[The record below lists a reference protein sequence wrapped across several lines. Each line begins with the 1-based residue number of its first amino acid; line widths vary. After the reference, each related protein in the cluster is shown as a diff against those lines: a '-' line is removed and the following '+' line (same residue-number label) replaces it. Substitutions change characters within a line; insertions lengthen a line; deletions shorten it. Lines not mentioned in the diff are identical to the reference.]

1 MTQDEAWHVLYVEDD
16 AVLGQQ
22 VREILEMGDCG
33 PLTVQLIGSFDE
45 ALSVIEER
53 RFDLIILDVFA
64 GRPSLERE
72 RAGLGVLEFLKRV
85 RFIPTI
91 FYTALPAAIDGEKSP
106 FVKIVS
112 KEGTGF
118 DPLLNAIQSFI
129 DSGLLQLNKGLVRHL
144 EIAQLNYMQNFVA
157 LHWDTFSSLPDRRA
171 LAYLLTRR
179 LAASLTAGD
188 VNGFAEALG
197 AMPLTDTD
205 TDSANI
211 SEAADVVHRMHYY
224 IMPPVSTDILAG
236 DIVQHMEGDKSIY
249 RVVLTP
255 SCDMVTGRGAT
266 KAQHV
271 VLACCERLEE
281 FQEYQEWIEDPSSSK
296 RKEALKSILKNN
308 RKVKNTQ
315 PDRYHYLPGVFYL
328 PHLVVD
334 FQQIDRISFV
344 ELQSLSRIASL
355 DSPYAEALLS
365 RYNRYINRLGTPDLD
380 LEDIINSL
388 TPTKDSKDSQAS

>member
-1 MTQDEAWHVLYVEDD
+1 MANDEIWHVLYVEDD

-33 PLTVQLIGSFDE
+33 PLAVQVIESFDK

-53 RFDLIILDVFA
+53 RFDLLILDVFS

-72 RAGLGVLEFLKRV
+72 RAGLGVLELLRSV

-91 FYTALPAAIDGEKSP
+91 FYTALPAAIEGEESP

-112 KEGTGF
+112 KEGVGF
-118 DPLLNAIQSFI
+118 EPLLNAVQSFV

-144 EIAQLNYMQNFVA
+144 EVAQLDYMQKFVA
-157 LHWDTFSSLPDRRA
+157 LHWETFSSLPDRRA

-179 LAASLTAGD
+179 LAASLMAGD
-188 VNGFAEALG
+188 INAFAETLG
-197 AMPLTDTD
+197 AVPQANTET
-205 TDSANI
+205 TNI
-211 SEAADVVHRMHYY
+211 SEVADVVHRMHYY

-236 DIVQHMEGDKSIY
+236 DIVQHMEGEKSRY

-255 SCDMVTGRGAT
+255 SCDMVTGRGVT

-281 FQEYQEWIEDPSSSK
+281 FQEYQEWLEEPGNSK
-296 RKEALKSILKNN
+296 RKDALKNILKNN
-308 RKVKNTQ
+308 RKVKNVQ

-334 FQQIDRISFV
+334 FQQIDRVGFTD
-344 ELQSLSRIASL
+344 LQSLARVASL

-380 LEDIINSL
+380 LDDVINSL
-388 TPTKDSKDSQAS
+388 TPTGKSKDDKIS